1 MATPKKPSSKQPIPP
16 NKKAKNM
23 VTSNIP
29 SLITP
34 KGKSE
39 KRPSRTEPTMS
50 WVNTFYERRMTT
62 PQTLKSNIAKYH
74 AARTKKK
81 K

>member
-1 MATPKKPSSKQPIPP
+1 MAAAKKPAAKQPIPP

-29 SLITP
+29 SLIPP
-34 KGKSE
+34 KSKPE
-39 KRPSRTEPTMS
+39 KTRRTEPTRS
-50 WVNTFYERRMTT
+50 YESAMGNRRMQT
-62 PQTLKSNIAKYH
+62 PQAIKSFSDKH
-74 AARTKKK
+74 FGPSTKKK